1 MSRSVRS
8 WGDGEILYL
17 NWDGGYPT
25 VCFFSN
31 LKKWYLK
38 GSFLLYENCTSID
51 LSPQRRRV
59 GMRVHLHTQVPK
71 MRAKQLLRPCWAP
84 TGGMGSRATP
94 ALPFPSWLNALR
106 TFYKNQRHLKG
117 QGPALPHLH
126 SQSDNQAFHVL
137 FGLAFWFCFF
147 PPLGVKLSSWWPSYP
162 RLS

>member
-94 ALPFPSWLNALR
+94 ALPFPCWLNALR

-117 QGPALPHLH
+117 QGPALPTSTP
-126 SQSDNQAFHVL
+126 SQTTKLFTFYLVWL
-137 FGLAFWFCFF
+137 FGFVFF
-147 PPLGVKLSSWWPSYP
+147 LL
-162 RLS
+162 